1 VSRLVSF
8 PPALDSNPY
17 QRLLYE
23 HLVAEGIEVVEGDAV
38 EAGFLRFRWIV
49 RHRAD
54 VDVVHFHWPQGLWHH
69 HGGPEALRRP
79 LSWVKLALLAA
90 RLPFARALGYRLVWT
105 IHQVNPHE
113 GGGRLD
119 RAGARVLARNCDL
132 LLAHDEGTAADARA
146 RLGSAALS
154 VEIVPHGNYRGVYPA
169 GRGREEAREELGIAP
184 GAFAFLCF
192 GEIRAY
198 KGIDR
203 LLEAF
208 AAVEAPDVKLVIA
221 GRPVDQAS
229 DAAVREAA
237 ARDERIVPLL
247 GFVPDE
253 RVTELFAACDAAVL
267 ARKPG
272 TSGSLLLALSLDTP
286 VVAPRAQ
293 AYDELLDGGAAGWLF
308 DAATPGA
315 LAETL
320 TEAASDPEAARAKA
334 AAAGAVA
341 DRLAWPGIAARFA
354 ELLRAQPRRP
364 RRRSSSSS
372 ATTSGARQATHGQ

>member
-1 VSRLVSF
+1 MSRLVSF

-23 HLVAEGIEVVEGDAV
+23 HLAAEGFQVVAGEGIEE
-38 EAGFLRFRWIV
+38 GFLRFRWIL
-49 RHRAD
+49 RHRDD
-54 VDVVHFHWPQGLWHH
+54 VDIVHFHWPQGLWHH
-69 HGGPEALRRP
+69 HGGPPRLRRT
-79 LSWVKLALLAA
+79 LSWVKLALLAM
-90 RLPFARALGYRLVWT
+90 RLPFARRLGYRLVWT

-119 RAGARVLARNCDL
+119 REGARVLARNCDL

-146 RLGSAALS
+146 RLGGAARN

-169 GRGREEAREELGIAP
+169 GRQLEEARAELVIAP
-184 GAFAFLCF
+184 GTFAFLCF

-198 KGIDR
+198 KGVDR

-208 AAVEAPDVKLVIA
+208 SAADLPDAKLVIA
-221 GRPVDQAS
+221 GRPVDEAS

-237 ARDERIVPLL
+237 ERDPRIVPLL

-253 RVTELFAACDAAVL
+253 RVTELFAACDAFVL

-286 VVAPRAQ
+286 VIAPRAQ
-293 AYDELLDGGAAGWLF
+293 AYRELLDDGAAGWLF
-308 DAATPGA
+308 DAAAPGG

-320 TEAASDPEAARAKA
+320 AAAASDPEAARVKA
-334 AAAGAVA
+334 AAAGRVA